1 MNRSL
6 VAALIQ
12 KDWYFNRWPI
22 AAYGAL
28 GLAAAWGLG
37 LPSETAFFASGVLLI
52 TALISIGIHLTMVTV
67 VYERQQQTLAFV
79 MSLPVS
85 PRQYTL
91 AKLAANLAI
100 FGTAWAAITLATVA
114 VIAHRSWV
122 PDGLIPYAL
131 TILLQLFVGY
141 LLTLSVAIVSESM
154 AWTIGAIVVG
164 NLLVQAVM
172 FTLGRVPAVAAVL
185 KTDTVRWAAPIPT
198 ILATE
203 VAVMV
208 VLVALTFWLQSR
220 KTDFL

>member
-1 MNRSL
+1 MNLPMVST
-6 VAALIQ
+6 LIK

-22 AAYGAL
+22 LTYGGI
-28 GLAAAWGLG
+28 GLAAAFGLG

-52 TALISIGIHLTMVTV
+52 TVLISIGIHLTMVTV
-67 VYERQQQTLAFV
+67 IHERQQQTLAFV
-79 MSLPVS
+79 MSLPIS
-85 PRQYTL
+85 PREYTL
-91 AKLAANLAI
+91 AKLVANLTI
-100 FGTAWAAITLATVA
+100 FGVAWTAITLATLA
-114 VIAHRSWV
+114 VIASRSWV

-198 ILATE
+198 ILAAE

-208 VLVALTFWLQSR
+208 LLVALTFWLQSR